1 MAPVA
6 STAEDATDA
15 GATPGVAAGPPE
27 ERLLVLIGGLP
38 GAGKTR
44 LLTRLLDGDS
54 DDGGAI
60 RGLDSEYV
68 AKRLRDS
75 GVRLPYRLLRPA
87 VHAWHR
93 VAVRRAIRG
102 QAPALLVTDPLTS
115 ARRRAALVAAGRR
128 SGRRVLVL
136 LLDVPPEAAVR
147 GQELRHRT
155 VGARSMA
162 RHDRGWR
169 SLLRI
174 ATTAGVE
181 GADRTVVLGR
191 DEADRLAL
199 DDLLGLP
206 GARGRVSADALH
218 RRPVL

>member
-1 MAPVA
+1 MAPVI
-6 STAEDATDA
+6 STAGDATA
-15 GATPGVAAGPPE
+15 TGATPGGAADPPG

-44 LLTRLLDGDS
+44 LLTRLLDGDG
-54 DDGGAI
+54 DGGAI
-60 RGLDSEYV
+60 RGLDSQYV
-68 AKRLRDS
+68 AERLRDS

-93 VAVRRAIRG
+93 PAVRRAIRG
-102 QAPALLVTDPLTS
+102 QAPVVLVTDPLTS

-128 SGRRVLVL
+128 SGRRVRVL

-147 GQELRHRT
+147 GQELRNRT

-169 SLLRI
+169 SLLRL

-181 GADRTVVLGR
+181 GADDTVVLGR

-199 DDLLGLP
+199 DDLLGRP
-206 GARGRVSADALH
+206 DAPARASADALR